1 MARTWRAPS
10 ENIIMRAPAPS
21 LAFFGPTT
29 FALAVV
35 CVLTIILFFL
45 GCFFALLC
53 NLFIRAPRVIDL

>member
-1 MARTWRAPS
+1 
-10 ENIIMRAPAPS
+10 MRAPAPS